1 MGAQQRLHLPSP
13 PGRPWHLGRGGGR
26 QEPSCSQGGSR
37 GQGLCYRI
45 QEAQRRHLHFTLG
58 ASEDV
63 VRKQPQHSLFT
74 DAHFRNCGIL
84 EARAPSK
91 LYFTQF
97 PLGLEPFAQ
106 FPRWAFKPSSFLT

>member
-1 MGAQQRLHLPSP
+1 MSPVLPDA
-13 PGRPWHLGRGGGR
+13 PGTQGEAEEGRNPAAPTVAAVGGG
-26 QEPSCSQGGSR
+26 SAA
-37 GQGLCYRI
+37 GL

-63 VRKQPQHSLFT
+63 VRKQPRHSLFM
-74 DAHFRNCGIL
+74 DAHFQFNCGIL

-91 LYFTQF
+91 LCFIQF